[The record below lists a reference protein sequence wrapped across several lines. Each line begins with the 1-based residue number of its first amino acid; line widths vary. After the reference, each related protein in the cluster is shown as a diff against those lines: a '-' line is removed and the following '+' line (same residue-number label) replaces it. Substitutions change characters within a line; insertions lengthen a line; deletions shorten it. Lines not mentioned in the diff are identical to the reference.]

1 MARLSGE
8 KGIDR
13 AIEALHNSGR
23 RDIRYYVIGDG
34 PKREI
39 LKDMVE
45 TYHLE
50 EQVFFLGEQ
59 QNPYRYMLHAD
70 YLLVPSRHE
79 AAPMVFDEAS
89 VLGLRIVSTN
99 TTSAAEMVGGDGGI
113 VCENSPEGITEAL
126 VSLHKDSGK
135 KRAAKSNQLQR
146 EQFAGL
152 IG

>member
-1 MARLSGE
+1 
-8 KGIDR
+8 
-13 AIEALHNSGR
+13 
-23 RDIRYYVIGDG
+23 
-34 PKREI
+34 
-39 LKDMVE
+39 
-45 TYHLE
+45 
-50 EQVFFLGEQ
+50 
-59 QNPYRYMLHAD
+59 MLHAD

-113 VCENSPEGITEAL
+113 VCENSPEGIPEAL